1 MKNLPRPARLAMT
14 IGMLA
19 STAAL
24 TGCIGGIGGL
34 GGCGV
39 GATPTDGDAGTAAS
53 VSATGV
59 VTFQA
64 IQPGTSE
71 DFEVT
76 VRDFADTDET
86 ILGATLV
93 GAGSGAFAVHARFP
107 LSVPAGQGVPIDVE
121 FAPAS
126 AGTFD
131 AQLVLQTAK
140 MGPSP
145 VPLSGST
152 VDADAG
158 TGAD

>member
-1 MKNLPRPARLAMT
+1 MAIAF
-14 IGMLA
+14 GMLA
-19 STAAL
+19 SMAAL
-24 TGCIGGIGGL
+24 TGCIGGIGGF

-39 GATPTDGDAGTAAS
+39 GATPTEGDAGAAAT
-53 VSATGV
+53 VSAAGV
-59 VTFQA
+59 VTFEPILA
-64 IQPGTSE
+64 GSSE

-76 VRDFADTDET
+76 VRDSADTDET

-93 GAGSGAFAVHARFP
+93 GGGAGAFAVLATFP
-107 LSVPAGQGVPIDVE
+107 LNVPAGQGVPIDVQ
-121 FAPAS
+121 FAPDS

-145 VPLSGST
+145 VPLVGST